1 MSSDRGGSFP
11 SCLSLDDALGWVRRQ
26 SGKWGRKTSLSSMSR
41 DGFCVDNAP
50 SDVQVNI
57 LFTETIM
64 TISGVS
70 SSVNAYP
77 STNEQNTKSVRPG
90 HDFHA
95 EKLLKPQDPRPEVL
109 LKPQDPRPEILL
121 KPQLSGPA
129 SDGSQ
134 DSSVG
139 KAVNIKA

>member
-1 MSSDRGGSFP
+1 
-11 SCLSLDDALGWVRRQ
+11 
-26 SGKWGRKTSLSSMSR
+26 
-41 DGFCVDNAP
+41 
-50 SDVQVNI
+50 
-57 LFTETIM
+57 M